1 MAEQISVIG
10 TVIMMMIVD
19 FKKMAVE
26 FRKFFELDSRQNFPT
41 LSIAENKLGMA
52 DDFFAFNV
60 IEDEDWNC
68 KDSVQAYYKHSE
80 NCHEIGIKNSVYQKA
95 RHGDKAALTSIA
107 HEISHWG
114 LINYFKI
121 NFGLKEI
128 EQLDEVSKI
137 VICNIH
143 ENITDL
149 LTTLLLYSEE
159 ELLKAN
165 CAKDLDFSSC
175 MSENQ
180 FSLAHFYCQNH
191 KVLMENFIKNIAPKI
206 SMDNDGAKRR
216 LEHAPAA
223 KK

>member
-26 FRKFFELDSRQNFPT
+26 FKKFFEFDSLQNFPSLNVT
-41 LSIAENKLGMA
+41 ENKLSMA
-52 DDFFAFNV
+52 DDFFTFNV
-60 IEDEDWNC
+60 IEDEEWNC

-121 NFGLKEI
+121 NLGLKEI
-128 EQLDEVSKI
+128 EQLDGVAKI

-206 SMDNDGAKRR
+206 SMDNDGAKRIECHSELR
-216 LEHAPAA
+216 R
-223 KK
+223 